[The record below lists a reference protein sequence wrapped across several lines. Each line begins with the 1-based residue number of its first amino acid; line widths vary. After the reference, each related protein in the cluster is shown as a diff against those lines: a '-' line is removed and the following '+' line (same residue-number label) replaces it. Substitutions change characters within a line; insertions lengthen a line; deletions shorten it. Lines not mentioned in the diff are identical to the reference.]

1 MTTISPE
8 AARIDHE
15 TLRALLR
22 IKAAAECATFG
33 ALAERVPGTRIE
45 LRLAL
50 RRLRAAG
57 LITIGHRDVR
67 LTMIG
72 LVLAAAS
79 LPRSAET
86 TARRR
91 AASASVR
98 RRAA

>member
-22 IKAAAECATFG
+22 VKAAAECATFG
-33 ALAERVPGTRIE
+33 ALAERVPGTRVE

-57 LITIGHRDVR
+57 LVTIGHRDVR
-67 LTMIG
+67 LTMLG

-79 LPRSAET
+79 LPRAAAT
-86 TARRR
+86 TPRR
-91 AASASVR
+91 AASAGTR